1 MDGFL
6 QRGQMGDSNSKLVS
20 DIAED
25 IKTQVCDVTEDWE
38 VFKWSSA
45 SILHDRTARILILLQ
60 K

>member
-25 IKTQVCDVTEDWE
+25 IKTQVCNVTGD
-38 VFKWSSA
+38 
-45 SILHDRTARILILLQ
+45 
-60 K
+60 